1 MQIGS
6 LIYELALNS
15 VYLSNFLIFILIAV
29 YLFKYILKLDSR
41 EKNNLIS
48 GAFVFSLS
56 IAVSSLYSGE
66 SYGLVK
72 DLLYIWFYSTLSLI
86 LLIIGHLITDFII
99 FHKVKNIEEIKKG
112 NFALLI
118 VEVAHFIA
126 IGIVLNSLINNYFS
140 PDINQLKLLLSI
152 VVIFLFIQFLLV
164 LSILIYK
171 EVLILLKKINIIELV
186 YRNNVSAGIFLFSNY
201 IVISFLLA
209 SAFSPEKDIITT
221 IIYSFIY
228 FIFSTFIIILFKFI
242 VDFILI
248 PDDNLEN
255 IIKDDK
261 YMKAI
266 FVELITISM
275 IFIYHFL
282 SS

>member
-1 MQIGS
+1 MDIYK
-6 LIYELALNS
+6 LISELVMNS
-15 VYLSNFLIFILIAV
+15 VYLGNFL
-29 YLFKYILKLDSR
+29 LFV
-41 EKNNLIS
+41 LIS
-48 GAFVFSLS
+48 FHIFKRLVKLEGEKEENLVSGVLILSLS

-72 DLLYIWFYSTLSLI
+72 DLLYIWFYSALSFI
-86 LLIIGHLITDFII
+86 LLIVGHLITDFII
-99 FHKVKNIEEIKKG
+99 FHKVKNIEEIQKG
-112 NFALLI
+112 NFAILI

-126 IGIVLNSLINNYFS
+126 IGIVINSLMNNYFS

-171 EVLILLKKINIIELV
+171 EILILLKKINIIELV
-186 YRNNVSAGIFLFSNY
+186 YKNNVSAGIFLFSNY

-209 SAFSPEKDIITT
+209 SAFSPEKDVITT

-228 FIFSTFIIILFKFI
+228 FIFSTFIIILFKFV

-266 FVELITISM
+266 FIELITISM

>member
-1 MQIGS
+1 MQLKS
-6 LIYELALNS
+6 LIYELILNS

-29 YLFKYILKLDSR
+29 YLFKHILKLDSG

-48 GAFVFSLS
+48 GAFGFALS

-72 DLLYIWFYSTLSLI
+72 DLLYIWFYSALSFI

-112 NFALLI
+112 NFSLLI

-126 IGIVLNSLINNYFS
+126 IGVVINSLINNYFS

-186 YRNNVSAGIFLFSNY
+186 YKNNISAGIFLFSNY

-209 SAFSPEKDIITT
+209 SAFSPEKSIITT

-228 FIFSTFIIILFKFI
+228 FLFSTFIIILFKFV

-261 YMKAI
+261 HMKAI
-266 FVELITISM
+266 FIELITISM

>member
-1 MQIGS
+1 MQIET

-15 VYLSNFLIFILIAV
+15 IYLSNFLIFILIAV
-29 YLFKYILKLDSR
+29 YVFKYILRLNSG
-41 EKNNLIS
+41 EKNNLII

-72 DLLYIWFYSTLSLI
+72 DLLYIWFYSALSFI
-86 LLIIGHLITDFII
+86 LLIVGHLITDFII

-126 IGIVLNSLINNYFS
+126 IGIVINSLMNNYFS

-171 EVLILLKKINIIELV
+171 EILILLKKINIIELV
-186 YRNNVSAGIFLFSNY
+186 YKNNVSAGIFLFSNY

-221 IIYSFIY
+221 IFYSFIY
-228 FIFSTFIIILFKFI
+228 FVFSTFIIILFKFV

-261 YMKAI
+261 YMKTI
-266 FVELITISM
+266 FIELITISM

>member
-1 MQIGS
+1 MDIYK
-6 LIYELALNS
+6 LISELVMNS
-15 VYLSNFLIFILIAV
+15 VYLGNFL
-29 YLFKYILKLDSR
+29 LFV
-41 EKNNLIS
+41 LIS
-48 GAFVFSLS
+48 FHIFKRLVKLEGEKEENLVSGVLILSLS

-72 DLLYIWFYSTLSLI
+72 DLLYIWFYSALSFI
-86 LLIIGHLITDFII
+86 LLIVGHLITDFII
-99 FHKVKNIEEIKKG
+99 FHKVKNIEEIQKG
-112 NFALLI
+112 NFAILI

-126 IGIVLNSLINNYFS
+126 IGIVINSLMNNYFS

-171 EVLILLKKINIIELV
+171 EILILLKKINIIELV
-186 YRNNVSAGIFLFSNY
+186 YKNNVSAGIFLFSNY

-228 FIFSTFIIILFKFI
+228 FIFSTFIIILFKFV

-266 FVELITISM
+266 FIELITISM

>member
-1 MQIGS
+1 MQIET

-15 VYLSNFLIFILIAV
+15 IYLSNFLIFILIAV
-29 YLFKYILKLDSR
+29 YVFKYILRLNSE
-41 EKNNLIS
+41 EKNNLII

-66 SYGLVK
+66 SYGLIK
-72 DLLYIWFYSTLSLI
+72 DLLYIWFYSALSFI
-86 LLIIGHLITDFII
+86 LLIVGHLITDFII

-112 NFALLI
+112 NFSLLI

-126 IGIVLNSLINNYFS
+126 IGIVINSLINNYFS

-186 YRNNVSAGIFLFSNY
+186 YKNNVSAGIFLFSNY

-209 SAFSPEKDIITT
+209 SAFSPEKNITTT
-221 IIYSFIY
+221 IIYSFTY
-228 FIFSTFIIILFKFI
+228 FIFSIFIIILFKFV

-266 FVELITISM
+266 FIELITISM

>member
-1 MQIGS
+1 LDIYK
-6 LIYELALNS
+6 LISELVMNS
-15 VYLSNFLIFILIAV
+15 VYLGNFL
-29 YLFKYILKLDSR
+29 LFV
-41 EKNNLIS
+41 LIS
-48 GAFVFSLS
+48 FHIFKRLVKLEGEKEENLVSGVLILSLS

-72 DLLYIWFYSTLSLI
+72 DLLYIWFYSALSFI
-86 LLIIGHLITDFII
+86 LLIVGHLITDFII
-99 FHKVKNIEEIKKG
+99 FHKVKNIEEIQKG
-112 NFALLI
+112 NFAILI

-126 IGIVLNSLINNYFS
+126 IGIVINSLMNNYFS

-171 EVLILLKKINIIELV
+171 EILILLKKINIIELV
-186 YRNNVSAGIFLFSNY
+186 YKNNVSAGIFLFSNY

-228 FIFSTFIIILFKFI
+228 FIFSTFIIILFKFV

-266 FVELITISM
+266 FIELITISM